1 MRGGPPS
8 GARLYLALGR
18 VAFLTVCAG
27 LLFGYSTASIAGWLD
42 EIGLVFDL
50 STSGKENVTVTL
62 VIFCFFGAIAAGPL
76 ARAYGRRAVL
86 LLAFVLAAAGYGFT
100 LSEPDLLG
108 FLIARIL
115 IGLSVGLSSMAG
127 PMYAGEATPARHRG
141 SVVSLFQLAV
151 TTGILL
157 AYAVPLWMD
166 DPQKWAPGIGVGGVI
181 AVAGLVSL
189 ALVPESPV
197 WLNAVGRTRQA
208 ISAAV
213 SLGFTHRPW
222 TARKPATAAAPQ
234 PPLGQILR
242 RGTTPAVLA
251 LCCGLFILQNLS
263 GIDGILYYAPSI
275 FVGLGFSPGTAA
287 LGATFGLGLINL
299 LATLVAIAMVDRLGR
314 RPLAIVGSLVMV
326 LGLLGVVAAQS
337 LSLPVLGLISLCVYI
352 GAFAISLGP
361 LPYVMMSELV
371 PSAIRETGIA
381 VASATSWLFNALV
394 AFVFLSGVST
404 IGLAG
409 VFLVFAGI
417 CVLALVVSLI
427 WLPETRARHL
437 DDIEDNVL
445 SGVALRHVGDTPG
458 VRDAKPVAS

>member
-1 MRGGPPS
+1 MRGGPPT

-42 EIGLVFDL
+42 EIGHVFDL

-62 VIFCFFGAIAAGPL
+62 VISCFFGAIAAGPL
-76 ARAYGRRAVL
+76 ARAFGRRAVL
-86 LLAFVLAAAGYGFT
+86 LLAFALAAVGYGLT
-100 LSEPDLLG
+100 LGGPDLLG
-108 FLIARIL
+108 FLVARVL

-166 DPQKWAPGIGVGGVI
+166 DPQKWASGIGVGGGI
-181 AVAGLVSL
+181 AVAGLLAL

-208 ISAAV
+208 ISAAAA
-213 SLGFTHRPW
+213 LGFIHRPW
-222 TARKPATAAAPQ
+222 ISRKPGEART
-234 PPLGQILR
+234 PPLPLGRILR
-242 RGTTPAVLA
+242 QGTTPAVLA

-299 LATLVAIAMVDRLGR
+299 LATVVAIAMVDRLGR

-326 LGLLGVVAAQS
+326 LGLLGVVAAQT
-337 LSLPVLGLISLCVYI
+337 LALPVLGLVSLCVYI

-404 IGLAG
+404 IGLDG

-417 CVLALVVSLI
+417 CVLALVVSLV

-437 DDIEDNVL
+437 DDIEANVL
-445 SGVALRHVGDTPG
+445 SGVVLRHVGDTP
-458 VRDAKPVAS
+458 VLSRPVP